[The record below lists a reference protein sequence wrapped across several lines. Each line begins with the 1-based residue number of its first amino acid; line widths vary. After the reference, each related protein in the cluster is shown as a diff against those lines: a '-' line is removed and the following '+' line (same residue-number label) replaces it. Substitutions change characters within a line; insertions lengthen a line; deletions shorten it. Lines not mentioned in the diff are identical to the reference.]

1 MAVAPRRLLDFAR
14 MSTPS
19 EPAAAASSLR
29 PPDRA
34 RPGRWLALFAVALFL
49 RGGYAWIASGPGT
62 VPYSDPA
69 HYDEIAWN
77 LARGE
82 GYALGSGTNVR
93 PTAYRPPALPWIT
106 SLVYRAA
113 GHRYDLAVL
122 LQAVIGATVPL
133 LVVALGAALFGAGV
147 GWLAG
152 WLAAF
157 HPLIVF
163 FSGHLL
169 TENLFT
175 ALILLALLL
184 GVRWVSAPRGGLAL
198 ATGIAWGLASL
209 ARPLALLL
217 PVVLVL
223 WGWSALG
230 RAAGARGR
238 AAQVGLLILG
248 LVLAVG
254 PWTLRNARVFDAFV
268 PVSTNSG
275 RVLLEGYNPRSWDDP
290 ALRGGGA
297 IDVTAEPY
305 ATLIALPEVE
315 ADRRARAEAIRFARS
330 RAGELPHIALARLA
344 RFWRW
349 SAEGGGTGA
358 WQREGS
364 LPRRIAARIDPV
376 RVWSLVV
383 FPLALWGVFLI
394 LRSPPRGYRSLPLLV
409 MAYFS
414 LLAMVFW
421 GGLRPRAPIEPLI
434 VLVAAAG
441 AADLHRRL
449 RVRAP

>member
-1 MAVAPRRLLDFAR
+1 MPFAPPVAAV
-14 MSTPS
+14 STPR
-19 EPAAAASSLR
+19 PAH
-29 PPDRA
+29 RA
-34 RPGRWLALFAVALFL
+34 RVTPWLALFAVALLL
-49 RGGYAWIASGPGT
+49 RAGYAAIASPPGT
-62 VPYSDPA
+62 EPYSDPA

-82 GYALGSGTNVR
+82 GYALGAGAATR

-133 LVVALGAALFGAGV
+133 LAAALGAALFGAGA
-147 GWLAG
+147 GWVAG
-152 WLAAF
+152 WLTAF
-157 HPLIVF
+157 HPLTVF

-175 ALILLALLL
+175 ALILLGLLL
-184 GVRWVSAPRGGLAL
+184 AVRWARAPHAGLAL
-198 ATGIAWGLASL
+198 ASGIVWGVASL
-209 ARPLALLL
+209 TRPLALLL
-217 PVVLVL
+217 PPVIVL
-223 WGWSALG
+223 WGWSAPGRPAGGHGRTVQLALLG
-230 RAAGARGR
+230 
-238 AAQVGLLILG
+238 LG

-254 PWTLRNARVFDAFV
+254 PWTLRNARVLDAFV

-275 RVLLEGYNPRSWDDP
+275 RVLLEGYNPRSWDVP
-290 ALRGGGA
+290 ELRGGGA

-315 ADRRARAEAIRFARS
+315 ADRRARAEAIRFARE
-330 RAGELPHIALARLA
+330 RAGELPGIALAKLA
-344 RFWRW
+344 RFWRLT
-349 SAEGGGTGA
+349 AEGGGTGA

-364 LPRRIAARIDPV
+364 LPRRFAGLVDPV
-376 RVWSLVV
+376 RVWSLVI
-383 FPLALWGVFLI
+383 FPLALWGAWRI
-394 LRSPPRGYRSLPLLV
+394 LRGPERRLRSLPLVV

-434 VLVAAAG
+434 VIVAAAG
-441 AADLHRRL
+441 AMDLVRRARGL
-449 RVRAP
+449 RQGTPRRG